1 MNNFTFGNQSLSY
14 YETIAGGG
22 GAGKNYHGQSGV
34 HSHMTNTRIT
44 DPETFENKFPVL
56 LKKFAIRKNSGG

>member
-1 MNNFTFGNQSLSY
+1 MNNFTFGDETMGY

-22 GAGKNYHGQSGV
+22 GAGPTWHGESGV

-44 DPETFENKFPVL
+44 GNTLYNIPKITTSP
-56 LKKFAIRKNSGG
+56 S

>member
-1 MNNFTFGNQSLSY
+1 MNNFTFGNERMGY

-22 GAGKNYHGQSGV
+22 GAGPDWEGESGV

-44 DPETFENKFPVL
+44 GTTPAHTRAN
-56 LKKFAIRKNSGG
+56 ATSC

>member
-1 MNNFTFGNQSLSY
+1 MNNFTFGNERMGY

-22 GAGKNYHGQSGV
+22 GAGPDWEGESGV

-44 DPETFENKFPVL
+44 GTTPARTRAN
-56 LKKFAIRKNSGG
+56 ATSC